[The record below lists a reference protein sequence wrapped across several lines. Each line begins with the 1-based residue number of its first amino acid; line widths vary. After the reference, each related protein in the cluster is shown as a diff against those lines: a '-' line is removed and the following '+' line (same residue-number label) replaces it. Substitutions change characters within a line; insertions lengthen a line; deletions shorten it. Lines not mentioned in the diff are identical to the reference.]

1 MEVLIAAVLG
11 GLALIIGLYLIK
23 FFFVGAAAM
32 LSDGGFIVLAL
43 FIFAFPVMAVIS
55 VLLGACDEC
64 N

>member
-1 MEVLIAAVLG
+1 MEVLIAVVFG
-11 GLALIIGLYLIK
+11 GLALIIALYLIK

-55 VLLGACDEC
+55 VLLGACDEW

>member
-1 MEVLIAAVLG
+1 MEVLIAVVLG
-11 GLALIIGLYLIK
+11 GLALIIALYLIK

-55 VLLGACDEC
+55 VLLGACDEW